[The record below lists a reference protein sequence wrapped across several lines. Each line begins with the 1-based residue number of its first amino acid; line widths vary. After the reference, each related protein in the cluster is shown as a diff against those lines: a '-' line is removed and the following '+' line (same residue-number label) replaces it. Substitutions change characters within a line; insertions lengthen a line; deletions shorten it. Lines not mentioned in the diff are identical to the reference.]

1 MSSPS
6 AWAFKESRSA
16 RDFRILAKIAS
27 STWAIDVRILDIEA
41 ANRGGPMGHWID
53 GLARNLGE
61 APLTSAET
69 TQLLSA
75 AGDVAHRVER
85 KMSPLSAF
93 VIGCAVGRKL
103 ANGADRIEA
112 LSDTLRQLEALLP
125 PQAPES

>member
-6 AWAFKESRSA
+6 AWALGITVAERFSYLSKNSKFDWNDR
-16 RDFRILAKIAS
+16 R
-27 STWAIDVRILDIEA
+27 
-41 ANRGGPMGHWID
+41 ANTGHQGTDRGGTMDNWID
-53 GLARNLGE
+53 ELAQSLGE

-85 KMSPLSAF
+85 KMTPLSTF
-93 VIGCAVGRKL
+93 VIGCAVGRRL
-103 ANGADRIEA
+103 ASGADRTETLA
-112 LSDTLRQLEALLP
+112 DTLRQLESLLP